1 MVVARIPLFR
11 KMTADGEVKVRIEG
25 LRYLRARVRKEEGE
39 KA

>member
-1 MVVARIPLFR
+1 MVVARIPLSR

-25 LRYLRARVRKEEGE
+25 LRYPRAHVRKEEGE